1 MRAGVSSLITGSSRR
16 VARRHFAKEAT
27 SNAAPSA
34 TTSPSPTFPHM
45 LSPLDLGPAG
55 VLPNRVVMG
64 SMHTGMEDFG
74 VVRGSPFTGRGG
86 LTDLAEFFAER
97 ARGGVGL
104 IVTGGVAPNRQGK
117 VSPLA
122 GKMSNGLEARAH
134 REVTEAVHDTGD
146 SKIVMQ
152 ILHSGRYGY
161 HWWNVAPS
169 PVKAPIGWFTPKEL
183 SPRGIESTIDD
194 FVKCAE
200 LARSAGYD
208 GVEVMGSEGYLLNQF
223 IAAHT
228 NKRTDAWGGSYENR
242 IRLPVEIVS
251 RMRRAVG
258 DDFIIMFRLSMLD
271 LIEQG
276 SSWTEIVMLAKAL
289 EKAGASIINTGIG
302 WHEARIPTIATK
314 VPRAAFAWVTEKMM
328 EEKRAA
334 DGHREHGDDDSETL
348 TIPLC
353 ATNRINMPDVAEALL
368 ASGQADLVS
377 MARPFLAD
385 PMIVKKAAEG
395 RVEEINTCIG
405 CNQACLDFTFKG
417 MRSSCLV
424 NPTAGYEREMKEE
437 PVPEDQVRNIAVVGA
452 GPAGLSFATTAA
464 RRGHKVTLFEAGEEI
479 GGQFNMAKRIPGKE
493 EFYETLRYFR
503 ARLELDGVVVRLNE
517 KVSAEDLIQAG
528 SPSNTEDDKAAAGG
542 FDTVVM
548 ATGVTPR
555 SLENVVPGMDHPSV
569 LSYVDVLARNK
580 PVGQKVAVI
589 GAGGIGFDVAEFL
602 AHSLENDTADRAQG
616 ESIGTFMS
624 RWGVDRE
631 NVHRGGLLPEGKN
644 EDHWGSPREVTLLQ
658 RSRKKHG
665 ADLGKTTGWIHR
677 AGLKNSG
684 VSMLGGVTY
693 KKVDA
698 DGNLHIEIAT
708 KVDKKTKKTIESEER
723 VLEVDNI
730 VVCAGQEPLRELQAP
745 LGAAGLK
752 VFRIG
757 GAENA
762 GDLDA
767 NRAFDQGTRLALK
780 VETAQ
785 PGEVFERPLG
795 FQASIIDRIRALNP
809 TGAK

>member
-1 MRAGVSSLITGSSRR
+1 
-16 VARRHFAKEAT
+16 
-27 SNAAPSA
+27 
-34 TTSPSPTFPHM
+34 
-45 LSPLDLGPAG
+45 
-55 VLPNRVVMG
+55 MG
-64 SMHTGMEDFG
+64 SMHTGLEDFG
-74 VVRGSPFTGRGG
+74 VVRGNPLTGRGG
-86 LTDLAEFFAER
+86 LADLAAFFAER

-104 IVTGGVAPNRQGK
+104 IVTGGISPNRQGK

-122 GKMSNGLEARAH
+122 GKMSHRLEARAH
-134 REVTEAVHDTGD
+134 REVTDAVHEAGD
-146 SKIVMQ
+146 GSKIVMQ

-161 HWWNVAPS
+161 HWWSVAPS
-169 PVKAPIGWFTPKEL
+169 PIKAPIGWFKPKEL
-183 SPRGIESTIDD
+183 DARGIEATIDD
-194 FVKCAE
+194 FVRCAE

-208 GVEVMGSEGYLLNQF
+208 GVEVMGSEGYLINQF

-228 NKRTDAWGGSYENR
+228 NKRTDEWGGSYENR
-242 IRLPVEIVS
+242 MRLPVEIVR
-251 RMRRAVG
+251 RMRTHVG
-258 DDFIIMFRLSMLD
+258 NDFIIMFRLSMLD

-276 SSWTEIVMLAKAL
+276 STWTEIVALAKAL
-289 EKAGASIINTGIG
+289 QGAGASIINTGIG

-328 EEKRAA
+328 QEKK
-334 DGHREHGDDDSETL
+334 DSQGSTEVGGEQTESATAPNL

-385 PMIVKKAAEG
+385 PMIIQKAAEG
-395 RVEEINTCIG
+395 RVDEINTCIG

-424 NPTAGYEREMKEE
+424 NPTAGYEREMREE
-437 PVPEDQVRNIAVVGA
+437 PVAEGAAQNIAVVGA

-464 RRGHKVTLFEAGEEI
+464 RRGHNVTLFEAGSDI

-503 ARLELDGVVVRLNE
+503 ARLELDGVIVRLNE
-517 KVSAEDLIQAG
+517 RVSAEEL
-528 SPSNTEDDKAAAGG
+528 TAGG
-542 FDTVVM
+542 FDSVVL

-555 SLENVVPGMDHPSV
+555 SLEDVVPGMDHPSV
-569 LSYVDVLARNK
+569 LSYVDVLARGK
-580 PVGQKVAVI
+580 EVGQRVAVI
-589 GAGGIGFDVAEFL
+589 GAGGIGFDVAEYL
-602 AHSLENDTADRAQG
+602 THHPVPSDEISPRDGSCESSDIGQNPRG
-616 ESIGTFMS
+616 ESISAFMS
-624 RWGVDRE
+624 KWGVDIANE
-631 NVHRGGLLPEGKN
+631 NRGGLLPADKDGRK
-644 EDHWGSPREVTLLQ
+644 WSSSREVTLLQ

-665 ADLGKTTGWIHR
+665 VDLGKTTGWIHR

-684 VSMLGGVTY
+684 VHMVGGVTY
-693 KKVDA
+693 TKVDA
-698 DGNLHIEIAT
+698 DGNLHIDVAT
-708 KVDKKTKKTIESEER
+708 KVDKKTKKVLESESR

-730 VVCAGQEPLRELQAP
+730 VVCVGQEPLRELESP
-745 LGAAGLK
+745 LRDAGVP

-757 GAENA
+757 GAEHA

-767 NRAFDQGTRLALK
+767 NRAFDQGTRLALQ
-780 VETAQ
+780 VERAK
-785 PGEVFERPLG
+785 PGDVFERPLG
-795 FQASIIDRIRALNP
+795 VQASIIERIRAMNP

>member
-1 MRAGVSSLITGSSRR
+1 
-16 VARRHFAKEAT
+16 
-27 SNAAPSA
+27 
-34 TTSPSPTFPHM
+34 
-45 LSPLDLGPAG
+45 
-55 VLPNRVVMG
+55 
-64 SMHTGMEDFG
+64 
-74 VVRGSPFTGRGG
+74 VVRGLASNPLTGRGG
-86 LTDLAEFFAER
+86 LADLAAFFAER
-97 ARGGVGL
+97 AAGGVGL

-122 GKMSNGLEARAH
+122 GKMSHGLEARAH
-134 REVTEAVHDTGD
+134 REVTEAVHEAGNKDA
-146 SKIVMQ
+146 KIVMQ

-169 PVKAPIGWFTPKEL
+169 PIKAPIGWFTPKEL
-183 SPRGIESTIDD
+183 DAGGIEATIDD
-194 FVKCAE
+194 FVRCAE

-228 NKRTDAWGGSYENR
+228 NKRTDEWGGSYANR
-242 IRLPVEIVS
+242 MRLPVEIVR
-251 RMRRAVG
+251 RMRQALG

-271 LIEQG
+271 LIERG
-276 SSWTEIVMLAKAL
+276 STWTEIVALAKAL
-289 EKAGASIINTGIG
+289 EGAGASIINTGIG

-328 EEKRAA
+328 KEKEEARQEQQQQQQQQQQQGA
-334 DGHREHGDDDSETL
+334 DADADADAPTL

-385 PMIVKKAAEG
+385 PHLVVKAAEG
-395 RVEEINTCIG
+395 RVDEINTCIG

-424 NPTAGYEREMKEE
+424 NPTAGYERDMREE
-437 PVPEDQVRNIAVVGA
+437 PVADGSVQNIAVVGA

-464 RRGHKVTLFEAGEEI
+464 RRGHRVTLFEAGSEI

-517 KVSAEDLIQAG
+517 RVSAEELCGGGGASGGGGGGGG
-528 SPSNTEDDKAAAGG
+528 SEG
-542 FDTVVM
+542 FDAVVM

-555 SLENVVPGMDHPSV
+555 RLDGVVPGMGHPSV
-569 LSYVDVLARNK
+569 LSYADVLAGNAE
-580 PVGQKVAVI
+580 VGPRVAVI

-602 AHSLENDTADRAQG
+602 AHTPEEQAGRDGDSPGG
-616 ESIGTFMS
+616 ESIPQFMAK
-624 RWGVDRE
+624 WGVDRANE
-631 NVHRGGLLPEGKN
+631 NRGGLLPDGK
-644 EDHWGSPREVTLLQ
+644 DGSKWGSPREVTLLQ
-658 RSRKKHG
+658 RSAKKHG

-684 VSMLGGVTY
+684 VHMVGGATY
-693 KKVDA
+693 TKVDA
-698 DGNLHIEIAT
+698 DGNLHVDVAT
-708 KVDKKTKKTIESEER
+708 KVDKKTKKVLARESR

-730 VVCAGQEPLRELQAP
+730 VVCAGQEPLRELEAP
-745 LGAAGLK
+745 LRAAGVP

-757 GAENA
+757 GAEHA

-767 NRAFDQGTRLALK
+767 NRAFDQGTRLALQ
-780 VETAQ
+780 VERAK
-785 PGEVFERPLG
+785 PGDVFERPLG
-795 FQASIIDRIRALNP
+795 VQASIIERLRAMNP
-809 TGAK
+809 TGAKQ

>member
-1 MRAGVSSLITGSSRR
+1 M
-16 VARRHFAKEAT
+16 
-27 SNAAPSA
+27 
-34 TTSPSPTFPHM
+34 
-45 LSPLDLGPAG
+45 
-55 VLPNRVVMG
+55 
-64 SMHTGMEDFG
+64 
-74 VVRGSPFTGRGG
+74 VRGLASNPLTGRGG
-86 LTDLAEFFAER
+86 LADLAAFFAER
-97 ARGGVGL
+97 AAGGVGL

-122 GKMSNGLEARAH
+122 GKMSHGLEARAH
-134 REVTEAVHDTGD
+134 REVTDAVHEAGNKD

-169 PVKAPIGWFTPKEL
+169 PIKAPIGWFTPKEL
-183 SPRGIESTIDD
+183 DAGGIEATIDD
-194 FVKCAE
+194 FVRCAE
-200 LARSAGYD
+200 LARTAGYD

-228 NKRTDAWGGSYENR
+228 NKRTDEWGGSYENR
-242 IRLPVEIVS
+242 MRLPVEIVR

-276 SSWTEIVMLAKAL
+276 STWTEIVALAKAL
-289 EKAGASIINTGIG
+289 EGAGASIINTGIG

-328 EEKRAA
+328 KEKRE
-334 DGHREHGDDDSETL
+334 GKLEQGQPGDNSGDASAPDL

-385 PMIVKKAAEG
+385 PNLVAKAAEG
-395 RVEEINTCIG
+395 RVDEINTCIG

-424 NPTAGYEREMKEE
+424 NPTAGYERDMREE
-437 PVPEDQVRNIAVVGA
+437 PVADGSAQNIAVVGA

-464 RRGHKVTLFEAGEEI
+464 RRGHRVTLFEASGEI

-517 KVSAEDLIQAG
+517 RVSAEELCGAG
-528 SPSNTEDDKAAAGG
+528 GGPNADGGGG
-542 FDTVVM
+542 FDAVVM

-555 SLENVVPGMDHPSV
+555 RLDGVVPGMEHPSV
-569 LSYVDVLARNK
+569 LSYADVLAGNAD
-580 PVGQKVAVI
+580 VGRRVAVI

-602 AHSLENDTADRAQG
+602 AHNPKQEEEKEEEENVRGDGGSGARDGRKGSGDVPGG
-616 ESIGTFMS
+616 ESIPQFMAK
-624 RWGVDRE
+624 WGVDRANE
-631 NVHRGGLLPEGKN
+631 SRGGLLPDGK
-644 EDHWGSPREVTLLQ
+644 DLGKWGSPREVTLLQ
-658 RSRKKHG
+658 RSAKKHG

-684 VSMLGGVTY
+684 VHMVGGATY
-693 KKVDA
+693 TKVDA
-698 DGNLHIEIAT
+698 DGNLHIDVAT
-708 KVDKKTKKTIESEER
+708 KIDKKTKKVIARESR

-730 VVCAGQEPLRELQAP
+730 VVCAGQEPLRELEAP
-745 LGAAGLK
+745 LLAAGVP

-757 GAENA
+757 GAEHA

-767 NRAFDQGTRLALK
+767 NRAFDQGTRLALQ
-780 VETAQ
+780 VERAK
-785 PGEVFERPLG
+785 PGDVFERPLG
-795 FQASIIDRIRALNP
+795 VQASIIERLRAMNP
-809 TGAK
+809 TGAKQ